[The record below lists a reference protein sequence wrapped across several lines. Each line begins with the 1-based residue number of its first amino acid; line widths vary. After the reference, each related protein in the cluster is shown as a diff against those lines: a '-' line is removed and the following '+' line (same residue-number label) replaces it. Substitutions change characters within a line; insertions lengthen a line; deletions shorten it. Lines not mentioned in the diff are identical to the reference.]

1 MTPTVT
7 DVAVMVAAQA
17 ETPQASTA
25 FSTWLNNAIQQHS
38 EQTAERGV
46 EVDADINIGTDS
58 DTGIA
63 AEDELL
69 VIIEQL
75 NGMMSGNQALAPHIG
90 PVASA
95 PAATKGDVAE
105 EAVDAQLKSDLVVTD
120 DLPLEL
126 NAEMVDRE
134 SGSAVNAESTMQV
147 PRDVTTATAQG
158 APAAAPQVA
167 EVAAPSEVP
176 QQLGVA
182 PALAPTADAVQ
193 VNDIGAQAT
202 PELVD
207 NNDIKPII
215 RLDAAAQTSSTQQ
228 LTPAVSQSSAS
239 TSVDGLAQLVTS
251 QAQKASQTGASS
263 RLSITLRPDD
273 LGTVQLEIRVG
284 ANGLEIA
291 TATTHESG
299 RAAIES
305 VIPEI
310 RAMAQQ
316 SGLRI
321 SEIQVGTNSS
331 SDNLTDLQQ
340 QGDRRNTQ
348 QQPERNRRTVEAAN
362 MTRTINAT
370 DNHVGRVNVEV

>member
-95 PAATKGDVAE
+95 PAPTKGDVAE

-158 APAAAPQVA
+158 APAAAPQAA

>member
-95 PAATKGDVAE
+95 PAPTKGDVAE

-158 APAAAPQVA
+158 APAAAPQAA

-370 DNHVGRVNVEV
+370 DIHVGRVNVEV

>member
-75 NGMMSGNQALAPHIG
+75 NGMMSGNQAFAPHIG

-126 NAEMVDRE
+126 NAEMVDGE

-167 EVAAPSEVP
+167 EVAAPSEFP

-340 QGDRRNTQ
+340 QGDRRNNQ

-370 DNHVGRVNVEV
+370 DIHVGRVNVEV

>member
-90 PVASA
+90 SVASA
-95 PAATKGDVAE
+95 PAATKGDLAE
-105 EAVDAQLKSDLVVTD
+105 EAADAQLKSDLVVTD

-126 NAEMVDRE
+126 NAEMVDGE

-158 APAAAPQVA
+158 APAAAPQAA

-340 QGDRRNTQ
+340 QGDRRNNQ

>member
-75 NGMMSGNQALAPHIG
+75 NGMMSGNQAFAPHIG

-126 NAEMVDRE
+126 NAEMVDGE

-158 APAAAPQVA
+158 APAAAPQAA

-340 QGDRRNTQ
+340 QGDRRNNQ

-370 DNHVGRVNVEV
+370 DIHVGRVNVEV

>member
-75 NGMMSGNQALAPHIG
+75 NGMMSGNQAFAPHIG

-158 APAAAPQVA
+158 APAAAPQAA

>member
-126 NAEMVDRE
+126 NAEMVDGE

-158 APAAAPQVA
+158 APAAAPQAA

>member
-134 SGSAVNAESTMQV
+134 SGSAVKAESTMQV

-158 APAAAPQVA
+158 APAAAPQAA

-348 QQPERNRRTVEAAN
+348 QQPERNRRTVGAAN

-370 DNHVGRVNVEV
+370 DIHVGRVNVEV

>member
-25 FSTWLNNAIQQHS
+25 FSTWLNNAIQHS

-75 NGMMSGNQALAPHIG
+75 NGMMSGNQAFAPHIG

-105 EAVDAQLKSDLVVTD
+105 EAVDAQLKGDLVVTD

-126 NAEMVDRE
+126 NAEMVDGG
-134 SGSAVNAESTMQV
+134 SGPAVNAESTMQV

-167 EVAAPSEVP
+167 EVAAPSEFP

-340 QGDRRNTQ
+340 QGDRRNNQ

>member
-95 PAATKGDVAE
+95 PAPTKGDVAE

-126 NAEMVDRE
+126 NAEMVDGE

-158 APAAAPQVA
+158 APAAAPQAA

-239 TSVDGLAQLVTS
+239 TNVDGLAQLITS

-340 QGDRRNTQ
+340 QGDRRNNQ

>member
-75 NGMMSGNQALAPHIG
+75 NGMMSGNQALAPHID

-95 PAATKGDVAE
+95 PAPTKGDVAE

-158 APAAAPQVA
+158 APAAAPQAA

>member
-95 PAATKGDVAE
+95 PAPTKGDVAE

-126 NAEMVDRE
+126 NAEMVDGE

-158 APAAAPQVA
+158 APAAAPQAA

>member
-75 NGMMSGNQALAPHIG
+75 NGMMSGNQAFAPHIG

-95 PAATKGDVAE
+95 PAPTKGDVAE

-158 APAAAPQVA
+158 APAAAPQAA

>member
-75 NGMMSGNQALAPHIG
+75 NGMMSGNQAFAPHIG

-126 NAEMVDRE
+126 NAEMVDGE
-134 SGSAVNAESTMQV
+134 SGSAANAEPTM
-147 PRDVTTATAQG
+147 PMSPTVTAATAPAVPAATPSAVEGVAPTEALQSLDV
-158 APAAAPQVA
+158 APAAP
-167 EVAAPSEVP
+167 
-176 QQLGVA
+176 L
-182 PALAPTADAVQ
+182 TADSVQ
-193 VNDIGAQAT
+193 VNDIAVQAT

-340 QGDRRNTQ
+340 QGDRRNNQ
-348 QQPERNRRTVEAAN
+348 QQPERNRRTVGAAN

-370 DNHVGRVNVEV
+370 DIHVGRVNVEV

>member
-75 NGMMSGNQALAPHIG
+75 NGMMSGNQAFAPHIG

-126 NAEMVDRE
+126 NAEMVDGE

-158 APAAAPQVA
+158 APAAAPQAA

-348 QQPERNRRTVEAAN
+348 QQPERNRRTVGAAN

-370 DNHVGRVNVEV
+370 DIHVGRVNVEV